1 MLCDVWCDVTHA
13 LCRQQSERFV
23 TRINHSLYQVTLTMT
38 ALLSATQDNLLQV
51 YFNFKISI
59 SGIVTRSG
67 ESSCRSLFSLLKFAE
82 VLMRILQGPSVC
94 QDLLHAIELESD

>member
-1 MLCDVWCDVTHA
+1 
-13 LCRQQSERFV
+13 
-23 TRINHSLYQVTLTMT
+23 MT